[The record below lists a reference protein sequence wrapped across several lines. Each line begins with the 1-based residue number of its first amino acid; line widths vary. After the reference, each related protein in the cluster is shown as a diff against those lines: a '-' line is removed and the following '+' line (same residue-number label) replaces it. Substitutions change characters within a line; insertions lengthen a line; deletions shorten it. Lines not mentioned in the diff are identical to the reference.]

1 MVNDQ
6 DPLDPV
12 LQALLKNRMDPIL
25 YKTHVGDIQRSVAHK
40 LRHPMDHPEVD
51 DGVQETFIRAYRS
64 IGKKSD
70 DELSHLARDGGI
82 IKWLH
87 KIADNVVKDI
97 WEKNSHVIKLSPPKN
112 RKDVSNDQ
120 GQPEDEKGTVV
131 FVLKYLN
138 QSEDGLEHDI
148 PDENA
153 GSPEDIVV
161 NKEEEEENA
170 KIESE
175 RYDIVSCAV
184 EALPQVYRT
193 SLSLRY
199 SAGDKLSPEDEI
211 AQKMGVTV
219 GVIKAR
225 ISRALE
231 KVRKYVAVQQ
241 YLAGMDESTFEETVS
256 LPEICKKVLMLHFYE
271 RLAWNHITQQ
281 CGLKKDENQVK
292 KVLHRGIELL
302 LQLSESKKGKNM
314 EKKAKKKRAI

>member
-6 DPLDPV
+6 DPPDLV

-25 YKTHVGDIQRSVAHK
+25 YETHVGDIQRSVAHK
-40 LRHPMDHPEVD
+40 LRQPMDHPDVK
-51 DGVQETFIRAYRS
+51 DGVQETFIHAYRS
-64 IGKKSD
+64 IKYRSD
-70 DELSHLARDGGI
+70 DKLSNLARDGGI

-120 GQPEDEKGTVV
+120 GQPEDDKGTVV

-138 QSEDGLEHDI
+138 PSEDGLEHDI

-161 NKEEEEENA
+161 NKEEEEKNA
-170 KIESE
+170 KIERE
-175 RYDIVSCAV
+175 RYGMVSCAV

-199 SAGDKLSPEDEI
+199 YIEGDKLSPEDEI

-231 KVRKYVAVQQ
+231 KVRKHVAVQQ
-241 YLAGMDESTFEETVS
+241 YLAGMDKSTFEETVS
-256 LPEICKKVLMLHFYE
+256 LPEIYKKVLVLHFYE

-281 CGLKKDENQVK
+281 CGHKKDENQVK

-302 LQLSESKKGKNM
+302 LQLSESKKG
-314 EKKAKKKRAI
+314 